1 MNIKL
6 LHTEADYRRALHEVE
21 ALWDA
26 ADGSAA
32 ADRLEVLVL
41 LVQDYEAKHYP
52 VTDPDPIAFL
62 EHVMDARELTR
73 KDLEPFIGTRARV
86 AEVLNR
92 RRHLTLDMIRNLATG
107 LKLPAEVLVK
117 PYRLRR
123 RAA

>member
-1 MNIKL
+1 MNIKP
-6 LHTEADYRRALHEVE
+6 LHTEADYRRALRDVE

-26 ADGSAA
+26 AEGSAE
-32 ADRLEVLVL
+32 ADQLEVLVL

-52 VTDPDPIAFL
+52 VADPDPIAFL
-62 EHVMDARELTR
+62 EHVLEARQLTR

-92 RRHLTLDMIRNLATG
+92 RRHLTLEMIRNLSRG
-107 LKLPAEVLVK
+107 LKLPADVLVR